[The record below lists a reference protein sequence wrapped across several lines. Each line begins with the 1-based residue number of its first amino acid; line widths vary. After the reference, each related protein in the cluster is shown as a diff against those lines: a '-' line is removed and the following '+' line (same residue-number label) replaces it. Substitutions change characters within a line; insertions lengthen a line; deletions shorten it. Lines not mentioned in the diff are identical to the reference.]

1 MTITIEYTVEQKAA
15 MEQLKKRFAGDMKP
29 ELYED
34 THLFYRFLKA
44 RDFNLD
50 LAESMLRK
58 HLQWRKDFSLDTI
71 LTDYT
76 PPEGL
81 SKFFPGGLI
90 GVDKDQCPVKYFAF
104 GNLDPKGIR
113 KAAKFSDIVKHV
125 IQTTEREAVFLKKQ
139 SLKVGKELPGSVYI
153 VDFKDLPFSTATD
166 KKALEHTI
174 YLAKMYQDNYPE
186 MLKSAYVINISPYF
200 TLVFNIV
207 KVFLAAS
214 IMKKCHFCSRDD
226 IKHKLLNVMD
236 AHELPAFLGGNKT
249 DPDGNP
255 LCLTF
260 VNHAGKVLPKYFAN
274 KRSISFSK
282 VEGVQKLIVPRSSF
296 SEIKVEVSEPGMIIE
311 WEFEIKSKDIGFG
324 LYFEDSSKEMVDIVS
339 VQRIDTEEFSETG
352 CHKCEK
358 AGTYVLLFDNS
369 YSWMRS
375 KEVHYRVVMSSS
387 KTLGDI
393 SLD

>member
-15 MEQLKKRFAGDMKP
+15 MEELKRRVGGDMKQ

-50 LAESMLRK
+50 HAESMLRK

-81 SKFFPGGLI
+81 VKFFPGSLI

-113 KAAKFSDIVKHV
+113 KAAKFSDIVKYV
-125 IQTTEREAVFLKKQ
+125 IQTTERELLFLRKQ
-139 SLKVGKELPGSVYI
+139 SAKAGKELPGSVYI
-153 VDFKDLPFSTATD
+153 LDFKDVPFSVATD
-166 KKALEHTI
+166 KKALEHAI

-186 MLKSAYVINISPYF
+186 MLKSAYAINISTYF
-200 TLVFNIV
+200 TLIFNII

-214 IMKKCHFCSRDD
+214 IIKKTYFCSKDD
-226 IKHKLLNVMD
+226 FKTKLLNAID
-236 AHELPAFLGGNKT
+236 ADELPGFLGGNKT

-255 LCLTF
+255 MCLTF

-274 KRSISFSK
+274 KRTISFSK
-282 VEGVQKLIVPRSSF
+282 VEGVKKLIIPRSSF
-296 SEIKVEVSEPGMIIE
+296 SEVKVEISEPGLVIE

-324 LYFEDSSKEMVDIVS
+324 LYFEDAGKEMVDIVS

-375 KEVHYRVVMSSS
+375 KELYYRILVSSS
-387 KTLGDI
+387 KNLGEI

>member
-1 MTITIEYTVEQKAA
+1 
-15 MEQLKKRFAGDMKP
+15 
-29 ELYED
+29 
-34 THLFYRFLKA
+34 
-44 RDFNLD
+44 
-50 LAESMLRK
+50 
-58 HLQWRKDFSLDTI
+58 
-71 LTDYT
+71 
-76 PPEGL
+76 
-81 SKFFPGGLI
+81 
-90 GVDKDQCPVKYFAF
+90 
-104 GNLDPKGIR
+104 
-113 KAAKFSDIVKHV
+113 
-125 IQTTEREAVFLKKQ
+125 
-139 SLKVGKELPGSVYI
+139 
-153 VDFKDLPFSTATD
+153 
-166 KKALEHTI
+166 
-174 YLAKMYQDNYPE
+174 MYQDNYPE

-226 IKHKLLNVMD
+226 IKSKLLNVID
-236 AHELPAFLGGNKT
+236 ADDLPAFLGGNKT

-352 CHKCEK
+352 CHKCEQ

-375 KEVHYRVVMSSS
+375 KEVHYRVVTSSS